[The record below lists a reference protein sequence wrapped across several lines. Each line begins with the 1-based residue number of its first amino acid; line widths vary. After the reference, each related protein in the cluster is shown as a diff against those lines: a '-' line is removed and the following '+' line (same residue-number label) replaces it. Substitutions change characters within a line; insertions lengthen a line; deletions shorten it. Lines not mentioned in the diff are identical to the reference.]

1 MNQGYFY
8 AVNLILMKFH
18 LIAFFFLLGLKAEA
32 QLKPLSIEDA
42 VLKQRSKLA
51 PARLAQLQWLPA
63 SSKFSYVGSGTAS
76 DVLLVGSVQDTLMQE
91 FVSLG
96 SLNEKLRSAGVDTLS
111 AFPAVKWQDS
121 SSFTFS
127 SGKKSWLFNR
137 KAQSLSLKDS
147 VTLPENAEV
156 REEGPAGTIAYVV
169 DDNIWIESNHVRKQ
183 VTTDGKYELVY
194 GKTVHREE
202 FGISK
207 GMFWSPKGTHLA
219 FYRMDQSMVTDY
231 PIVDFSARPAAEKK
245 IKYPFSG
252 QKSHEVT
259 IGVYDL
265 SKDTII
271 YLNTGQPAEQY
282 LTNVAWHPSGK
293 YIYVAI
299 VNREQNHMWLNQY
312 DAVSGAYMKT
322 LFEEMDDRYTEPLH
336 PLEFVRGSENLFLWQ
351 SRRDGWNH
359 LYLYND
365 DGILI
370 RQLTRGDWE
379 VTSFNGFDPKG
390 RRAFFHIT
398 GNEGIDRQF
407 CSVELSTAKLTRLT
421 SSSGVHAAVL
431 NDDCS
436 FFMDYFS
443 NASTPR
449 ITSLRASNGKP
460 VRDLL
465 VSPDPLKE
473 YATGTTRLFQI
484 KAADNTTSL
493 WCRMILPPDFDSTKK
508 YPVIVYVYG
517 GPHAQMITNSWLG
530 AADLWFHH
538 LAAEGYIVFTLDN
551 RGSANRGKAFEQV
564 IHRQAGEEEIRDQL
578 KGVDYL
584 KSLPY
589 VDAQRIGVNG
599 WSYGGFMATSLMTRH
614 PGVFKAAVAGGPV
627 IDWTAYEVMYTERYM
642 DTPGENPEGY
652 KRNNLLNYIDKL
664 QGRLMLIHGTDDDVV
679 VWQHSIMYV
688 KQAVS
693 KGVLVDYMVYPGHPH
708 NVSGRDRV
716 HLNKKITRYFDDFLK

>member
-1 MNQGYFY
+1 M
-8 AVNLILMKFH
+8 AVFL
-18 LIAFFFLLGLKAEA
+18 LLGLQADA
-32 QLKPLSIEDA
+32 QLKQLTIEDA

-51 PARLAQLQWLPA
+51 PTRLSQLQWLPA
-63 SSKFSYVGSGTAS
+63 STKFSFVGSGAFV
-76 DVLLVGSVQDTLMQE
+76 DVLLMGGVEDTLTRE
-91 FVSLG
+91 ILSLA
-96 SLNEKLRSAGVDTLS
+96 SLNNKLKEAGADTLP
-111 AFPAVKWQDS
+111 AFPSVKWQDTS
-121 SSFTFS
+121 AFTFP
-127 SGKKSWLFNR
+127 SGRKIWFFNR
-137 KAQSLSLKDS
+137 KDQKLTVKDS
-147 VTLPENAEV
+147 LTLPENAEAV
-156 REEGPAGTIAYVV
+156 EEGPSGMKAYVEG
-169 DDNIWIESNHVRKQ
+169 DNIWIERSHVRKQ
-183 VTTDGKYELVY
+183 ITADGKYELVY

-207 GMFWSPKGTHLA
+207 GIFWSPKGTHLA

-231 PIVDFSARPAAEKK
+231 PIIDFSARPAAEKK

-265 SKDTII
+265 SRDTVI
-271 YLNTGQPAEQY
+271 YLNTGNPPDQY
-282 LTNVAWHPSGK
+282 LTNVTWHPSGNSL
-293 YIYVAI
+293 YVAV

-312 DAVSGAYMKT
+312 DATTGAFIKT
-322 LFEEMDDRYTEPLH
+322 LFEETDDRYTEPLH
-336 PLEFVRGSENLFLWQ
+336 PIEFVKGSGKLFIWQ

-359 LYLYND
+359 LYLYNT
-365 DGILI
+365 DGNLI
-370 RQLTRGDWE
+370 RQLTTGEWE
-379 VTSFNGFDPKG
+379 VTAFNGFDPKG
-390 RRAFFHIT
+390 RRAFFQVT
-398 GNEGIDRQF
+398 GNDGIDRQF

-421 SSSGVHAAVL
+421 TIGGVHTVML

-436 FFMDYFS
+436 FFMDSFS
-443 NASTPR
+443 NLTTPR
-449 ITSLRASNGKP
+449 VTSLCSSTGKP

-465 VSPDPLKE
+465 VASNPLKD
-473 YATGTTRLFQI
+473 YSIGNTRIFQI
-484 KAADNTTSL
+484 IAADSITPL

-508 YPVIVYVYG
+508 YPVIIYVYG

-530 AADLWFHH
+530 GADLWFHH
-538 LAAEGYIVFTLDN
+538 LASEGYIVFTVDN

-564 IHRQAGEEEIRDQL
+564 IHRQAGAEEIKDQL
-578 KGVDYL
+578 QGVAYL
-584 KSLPY
+584 KNLPY

-652 KRNNLLNYIDKL
+652 KKNNLLNYVDKL

-708 NVSGRDRV
+708 NVSGKDRV